1 MRKGDKGGQNDEEE
15 GEEEEEEEEEE
26 GEIEYVSTNQAKKYE
41 WYLVIEDLTQSVCR
55 LL

>member
-26 GEIEYVSTNQAKKYE
+26 GEGEIEYVSANQAKKYE
-41 WYLVIEDLTQSVCR
+41 
-55 LL
+55 